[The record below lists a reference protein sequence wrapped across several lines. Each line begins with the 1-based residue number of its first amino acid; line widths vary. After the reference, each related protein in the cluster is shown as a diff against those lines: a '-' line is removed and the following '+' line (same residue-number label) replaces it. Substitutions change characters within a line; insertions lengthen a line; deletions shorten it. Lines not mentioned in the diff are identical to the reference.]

1 MKKIYRFSAFFIS
14 VVLMLTFVCVTAFAY
29 PAVSENG
36 ITYSSAN
43 LKDVNGNFGEYYK
56 VEYCMPTV
64 SGKVEIKPEING
76 VPVVLI
82 SKEVFKGKEKI
93 TQVVI
98 PESVARIE
106 DSAFENCA
114 ALNKV
119 TINSEKCQ
127 IGKRAFKNCPD
138 LEEINIPNQITSI
151 SQETFNGCSK
161 LKNAAIPQSVTV
173 IGPDAFSL
181 CSSLTSVTIPKN
193 VYSIGENAFANC
205 SGIEEFAV
213 DALNT
218 DYKAI
223 NGMLYSADGKTLIQ
237 YPNGKKEEE
246 ITIPAGTETI
256 GDFAAGANTV
266 VKKVIIPGGVKTIST
281 YAFCDCPA
289 LSDAVISGGVTS
301 IGSMAFARCP
311 SLKEISLPASL
322 KSFEGAF
329 YQSGVE
335 KVTLNDGITLIDS
348 KTFEGCEKLSEII
361 IPSSVRSIGM
371 GAFDG
376 CISLKNIVIPKEVT
390 SIGENAFLG
399 CTSIKPTVE
408 IGSAAHKYC
417 IDNGVDCTV
426 TGSREIISISVK
438 SMPKKTSYYYKQN
451 LETDGLVLSVKY
463 NDFTSEEVK
472 SGYTAAPAYFDSVGT
487 KNISVSFAGAETS
500 FKVSVSYAWW
510 QQIIRILLLG
520 IFWY

>member
-1 MKKIYRFSAFFIS
+1 MKKVHRLSAFIIS
-14 VVLMLTFVCVTAFAY
+14 AALMLAFTCITASAY
-29 PAVSENG
+29 SPVNENG

-64 SGKVEIKPEING
+64 SGTVEIKSEING
-76 VPVVLI
+76 IPVVMI
-82 SKEVFKGKEKI
+82 AKEVFKGKERI

-98 PESVARIE
+98 PASVAKIE

-114 ALNKV
+114 ALNTV

-127 IGKRAFKNCPD
+127 IGKRAFRNCSA
-138 LEEINIPNQITSI
+138 LENINIPNQITSI
-151 SQETFNGCSK
+151 SQETFYGCSR
-161 LKNAAIPQSVTV
+161 LKNVEIPQSITV
-173 IGPDAFSL
+173 IGSDAFSL
-181 CSSLTSVTIPKN
+181 CSSLTSVTVPKN
-193 VYSIGENAFANC
+193 VYSIGKNAFANC
-205 SGIEEFAV
+205 AGIEEFKV
-213 DALNT
+213 DALNES
-218 DYKAI
+218 YKATD
-223 NGMLYSADGKTLIQ
+223 GMLYSADSKTLIQ

-256 GDFAAGANTV
+256 GDFAVGANTV
-266 VKKVIIPGGVKTIST
+266 VEKVIIPNGVKTISN
-281 YAFCDCPA
+281 YAFYNCAA
-289 LSDAVISGGVTS
+289 LSDAAIPDGVTS

-311 SLKEISLPASL
+311 SLKEIALPASL
-322 KSFEGAF
+322 KSYEGAF

-335 KVTLNDGITLIDS
+335 KVNLKDGITLIDD
-348 KTFEGCEKLSEII
+348 KAFEGCEKLSEII
-361 IPSSVRSIGM
+361 IPSSVKSIGM

-376 CISLKNIVIPKEVT
+376 CVSLENIVIPKEVT

-408 IGSAAHKYC
+408 TGSAAHKYC
-417 IDNGVDCTV
+417 IDNGVDCTA
-426 TGSREIISISVK
+426 TGSREVVSISVK

-463 NDFTSEEVK
+463 NDFTTAEIT
-472 SGYTAAPAYFDSVGT
+472 SGYTVTPTYFDSVGT
-487 KNISVSFAGAETS
+487 KQISVSLGSAVTS